1 MSRHIEKWFF
11 FCTTPYLKYS
21 ECRYINRHANYQFKL
36 WHHWHISH
44 CIPITLLQH
53 YLLPFPCL
61 KLWLPLCLIKVNSKQ
76 FFNQFVNMSLK
87 SQFLFLMYFNNLC
100 FLYLCISWKKNL
112 SAPLRFDC
120 KCTELW
126 SNFSCYGFLTLCM
139 NPQSFKGTVV
149 IFNNIIRNSLK
160 SF

>member
-1 MSRHIEKWFF
+1 MKSDFF

-36 WHHWHISH
+36 WHHWHNSH

-87 SQFLFLMYFNNLC
+87 SQLLFLMYFNNLC

-120 KCTELW
+120 KLVYRIMVKFQLLW
-126 SNFSCYGFLTLCM
+126 FSNLVYEPS
-139 NPQSFKGTVV
+139 V
-149 IFNNIIRNSLK
+149 IQRNSCHI
-160 SF
+160 